1 MKFNLDEKYVK
12 IGIHVTIFGVILL
25 ILLFTII
32 NIQDV
37 ADFIGQI
44 LGTFFF
50 FNFTSYYWTYIGLSI
65 GSIGRIIR

>member
-1 MKFNLDEKYVK
+1 MKFKLDEKYVK
-12 IGIHVTIFGVILL
+12 IGVHVIIFGVILL

-37 ADFIGQI
+37 TNFIGKI

-50 FNFTSYYWTYIGLSI
+50 FNFTSHYWAYIGLSI
-65 GSIGRIIR
+65 GSIGGII